1 MVANLVNL
9 AENFNIC
16 NYVYFEEKLPVPQF
30 GLLHSFRT
38 CGYFHCDYEQEWFS
52 KRLYNFCI
60 SMTDYYDFT
69 PKQFE
74 DILVHEMIHYYLA
87 YFGIDKRC
95 KHGRKFKEMAER
107 LNRTYGLN
115 VTKTL
120 NISQYKRRRGTSAL
134 SYWFAKKIGI

>member
-1 MVANLVNL
+1 MVVNWVNL
-9 AENFNIC
+9 ADAYDKC
-16 NYVYFEEKLPVPQF
+16 NRTYFGGKLPIPQF
-30 GLLHSFRT
+30 NLLHSFRS
-38 CGYFHCDYEQEWFS
+38 CGYFHCDYEQGWFS
-52 KRLYNFCI
+52 KKLFNFSI

-87 YFGIDKRC
+87 YCGIDKRC

-120 NISQYKRRRGTSAL
+120 DISQYKRRRGTSAL
-134 SYWFAKKIGI
+134 SYWFAKNIGL